1 MNISTLIVAIKL
13 KGEYKIKETVIY
25 TYGGDSIVRMHF
37 DGRFNI
43 ADMIVKRDKGM
54 TTRLMKAATTY
65 PSVNSDPTAI
75 TLCSAMMKLLNG

>member
-13 KGEYKIKETVIY
+13 KGEYKTKETVIY

-43 ADMIVKRDKGM
+43 ADMIVKRKQAQYKKLIHAVTSD
-54 TTRLMKAATTY
+54 TFIA
-65 PSVNSDPTAI
+65 DPT
-75 TLCSAMMKLLNG
+75 LSQLAMFFGV

>member
-43 ADMIVKRDKGM
+43 ADMIVKRKQAQFRSALYVVVNF
-54 TTRLMKAATTY
+54 RLEK
-65 PSVNSDPTAI
+65 
-75 TLCSAMMKLLNG
+75 

>member
-43 ADMIVKRDKGM
+43 ADMIVKRKQAQF
-54 TTRLMKAATTY
+54 RSALY
-65 PSVNSDPTAI
+65 VVVNF
-75 TLCSAMMKLLNG
+75 

>member
-43 ADMIVKRDKGM
+43 ADMIVKIDKGM
-54 TTRLMKAATTY
+54 TTRLMKGDCLERMKVF
-65 PSVNSDPTAI
+65 SVETI
-75 TLCSAMMKLLNG
+75 

>member
-54 TTRLMKAATTY
+54 TTRLMKG
-65 PSVNSDPTAI
+65 DC
-75 TLCSAMMKLLNG
+75 LERMKEIERISRHERQKPEP

>member
-25 TYGGDSIVRMHF
+25 TYGGDSIINMHF
-37 DGRFNI
+37 DGHYDFAN
-43 ADMIVKRDKGM
+43 MIVKRKQAKY
-54 TTRLMKAATTY
+54 TKLIHAATTY